1 MITSISKILA
11 TFFGCG
17 YFPLAPGT
25 LASLVVVL
33 LYKFFLHQFSWPV
46 HLLIFLCVFLAGT
59 MASDRMS
66 SKWKIEDPQK
76 VVIDEAAGQYLALF
90 QLSPSWWLLLL
101 SFLLFRLFD
110 ILKPFPIRRIES
122 FPGGWGIMLDD
133 FVAALYA
140 GIIVYVYLILR

>member
-1 MITSISKILA
+1 MA
-11 TFFGCG
+11 TFFGIG

-25 LASLVVVL
+25 LTSLIVVL
-33 LYKFFLHQFSWPV
+33 MYKFFLHQLSWPI
-46 HLLIFLCVFLAGT
+46 HLLVFLGVFLAGT
-59 MASDRMS
+59 IASDRMS
-66 SKWKIEDPQK
+66 AKWKTEDPQK

-90 QLSPSWWLLLL
+90 QLSASWWPLLL

-122 FPGGWGIMLDD
+122 FPRGWGIMLDD

>member
-1 MITSISKILA
+1 MTFISKIVA
-11 TFFGCG
+11 TFFGVG

-25 LASLVVVL
+25 LTSLIVVL
-33 LYKFFLHQFSWPV
+33 LYKFLLHQLSWPA
-46 HLLIFLCVFLAGT
+46 HLLIFLFVFLIGT
-59 MASDRMS
+59 FASTKMS

-90 QLSPSWWLLLL
+90 QLSPSWWSLLL

-110 ILKPFPIRRIES
+110 ILKPFPIRRVES
-122 FPGGWGIMLDD
+122 FPRGWGIMLDD

-140 GIIVYVYLILR
+140 GILVYVYLILR